1 MAMSSRQDLP
11 YLQGRKFHH
20 PQRLL
25 LLLQRET
32 PPGLIMLMQILTRMG
47 QSVKENLLLVENLLP
62 PRGGG
67 LLFLEELDL
76 QEDQILLADVQILLS
91 VAD

>member
-1 MAMSSRQDLP
+1 
-11 YLQGRKFHH
+11 
-20 PQRLL
+20 
-25 LLLQRET
+25 
-32 PPGLIMLMQILTRMG
+32 MG